1 MYKTQPDFETKN
13 GGKKCVLNTGIY
25 GRYNAFFRF
34 WCMADQL
41 LVLSRYEL
49 HFLTE
54 DVIFLEISDSFV
66 EWGKTNATA

>member
-1 MYKTQPDFETKN
+1 
-13 GGKKCVLNTGIY
+13 
-25 GRYNAFFRF
+25 
-34 WCMADQL
+34 MADQL

-66 EWGKTNATA
+66 E